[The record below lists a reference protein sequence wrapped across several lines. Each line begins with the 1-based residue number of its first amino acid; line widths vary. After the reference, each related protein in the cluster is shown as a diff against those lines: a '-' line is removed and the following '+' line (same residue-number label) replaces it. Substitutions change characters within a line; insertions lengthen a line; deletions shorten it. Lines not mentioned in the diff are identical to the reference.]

1 MFHIKH
7 VDLQVK
13 ESSSTFFRLKSIE
26 ILSNFLR
33 SVIALTPDDLLQCIY
48 LCLNRIAPAYE
59 GMELGI
65 GETVLMKAIAEA
77 TGRIVNGFHDKFQ
90 YYFKFV

>member
-1 MFHIKH
+1 VYTKLLYKF
-7 VDLQVK
+7 
-13 ESSSTFFRLKSIE
+13 FFRLKSIE

-33 SVIALTPDDLLQCIY
+33 SVIALTPEDLLQCIY

-65 GETVLMKAIAEA
+65 GESVLMKAIAEA
-77 TGRIVNGFHDKFQ
+77 TGYNFHKSFT
-90 YYFKFV
+90 